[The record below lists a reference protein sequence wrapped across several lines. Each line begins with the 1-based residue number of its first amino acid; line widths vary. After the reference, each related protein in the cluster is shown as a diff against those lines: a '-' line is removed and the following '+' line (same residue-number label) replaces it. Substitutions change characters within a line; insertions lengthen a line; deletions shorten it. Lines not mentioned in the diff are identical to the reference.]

1 MRSSGITFRAWLT
14 AATCLTAAA
23 PTLVWGQTT
32 PAPAAAP
39 PGVPPGAPAAEAP
52 AAPAAEA
59 PPPGYW
65 INGIHLSGQIDAGI
79 IGNPAGPKLNDGQS
93 FTDHPNQPLL
103 NQVLIGAEKK
113 LDPKATGFDWAF
125 KLSLMYGSDARYT
138 HYLGFLDQA
147 LPKSDR
153 NQFDVV
159 EASATLHAPV
169 TFFEGGLDVK
179 AGLYATPL
187 GAEVIDPSG
196 NPFYSHSY
204 IFNYALPFKHTGIL
218 TTSHV
223 TGLVD
228 IYLGVD
234 TGSNTTFGPNGDDN
248 GTIAGIVGFGLN
260 MMDGNLTVLALS
272 HLGPENPSRALSP
285 LGFNADGYMRY
296 FNDVV
301 VVWKAND
308 KLTLT
313 TEGAWVRDDFG
324 ASGYTGHPAP
334 ANGFGIAQYA
344 GYALTDTITLNARAE
359 LFRDDNG
366 FFVAGFPGNYD
377 PVYTEKGIGAP
388 LNTTFA
394 IPPATYGALTLG
406 VTYKPA
412 VPPPITSLA
421 IRPEIRYDQSLG
433 GNRVFNRTVNATT
446 GVATFKDSGA
456 FTIGTDVILTF

>member
-1 MRSSGITFRAWLT
+1 MTFRTWLAAATSLT
-14 AATCLTAAA
+14 AVV

-32 PAPAAAP
+32 PAPAAAAP
-39 PGVPPGAPAAEAP
+39 AAPAAEAP
-52 AAPAAEA
+52 AAPAADA

-65 INGIHLSGQIDAGI
+65 INGIHLSGQIDGGI
-79 IGNPAGPKLNDGQS
+79 VANPEGPKINDGQS
-93 FTDHPNQPLL
+93 FTDRANQPIL

-125 KLSLMYGSDARYT
+125 KLSLMYGADARYT

-169 TFFEGGLDVK
+169 PIFEGGLDVK
-179 AGLYATPL
+179 AGLFATPL
-187 GAEVIDPSG
+187 GSEVIDPSG

-248 GTIAGIVGFGLN
+248 SSVAGIVGFGLN

-285 LGFNADGYMRY
+285 LGFNADGYWRY

-313 TEGAWVRDDFG
+313 TEAAWVRDDFG

-344 GYALTDTITLNARAE
+344 GYALTDTVTLNARAE
-359 LFRDDNG
+359 VFRDDNG

-377 PVYTEKGIGAP
+377 PVYSEKGIGAP

-456 FTIGTDVILTF
+456 FTFATDVILTF